1 MSKASLI
8 LLNGRI
14 VTLDKKNPEVPALA
28 ISGEEIVYAGS
39 EEKAKAYA
47 TKETVVIDLKGR
59 LVLPG
64 FNDAHLHFLG
74 GGLNFLRVDLR
85 DCRSFQEIGEKIKD
99 KANKLKPGSWIL
111 GRGWDHT
118 LFNQGKWPDKTFLD
132 KIAPQNPVYLKRIDG
147 HVGWANSLAL
157 QMSKIDQNSSSPE
170 GGAIIKNANTGEPI
184 GILLENAM
192 QLVERMIPK
201 PSFEE
206 QTLALKEAVK
216 EANRFGITSVQ
227 DNSDVEVLEVYK
239 KLMEKDELKVRVSE
253 WLPLELIK
261 KPQELK
267 RLIKSF
273 PEKSNLLRPG
283 LLKIMA
289 DGTLGSRTAFLFEP
303 YSDEPG
309 KSGVFLHEEKELED
323 MVMLADKSGYQV
335 GIHAIGDRANH
346 TVLNVYEKIQ
356 KMNPERERRHR
367 IEHCSLLRE
376 ADISRFAKSGT
387 VASVQPSFWSSDK
400 KWLEQRLGKERM
412 KGAYAF
418 KSLLDS
424 GTVLAFGTDWP
435 VESLNPMLGIYSTVT
450 RDVGAQ
456 HAVPLQG
463 SANYLET
470 HGHASLQKLTIEQ
483 AVKAYTLGSAYAEF
497 REKEKG
503 SLEVGKLADIVV
515 LSKDIFSIQPEEIK
529 DTEVEM
535 TILGGK
541 VVYSRR

>member
-1 MSKASLI
+1 MLKADLV
-8 LLNGRI
+8 LLNGKI
-14 VTLDKKNPEVPALA
+14 ATMNEKNPWAEALVF
-28 ISGEEIVYAGS
+28 SGDRIIFVGKNKMVKDYV
-39 EEKAKAYA
+39 
-47 TKETVVIDLKGR
+47 TKETEVIDLKGR
-59 LVLPG
+59 LALPG

-74 GGLNFLRVDLR
+74 GGLNFPRVDLR
-85 DCRSFQEIGEKIKD
+85 DCRSFEEIGERIKD
-99 KANKLKPGSWIL
+99 KAGKLKSGSWIL

-132 KIAPQNPVYLKRIDG
+132 KITPQNPVYLKRIDG

-157 QMSKIDQNSSSPE
+157 QMSKIDQNCSSPE
-170 GGAIIKNANTGEPI
+170 GGTIIKDAHTGEPI

-192 QLVERMIPK
+192 QLVERIIPK

-206 QTLALKEAVK
+206 QTLAIKEAVK

-239 KLMEKDELKVRVSE
+239 KLLEKDELKVRVSE
-253 WLPLELIK
+253 WLSLELIRNHE
-261 KPQELK
+261 ELK
-267 RLIKSF
+267 RLIESF
-273 PEKSNLLRPG
+273 PGKSNLLKPG

-346 TVLNVYEKIQ
+346 IVLNIYEKIQ
-356 KMNPERERRHR
+356 KLTPEEKRRHR
-367 IEHCSLLRE
+367 IEHCSVLRE
-376 ADISRFAKSGT
+376 ADILRFAKSGT

-435 VESLNPMLGIYSTVT
+435 VESLNPMLGIYSAVT
-450 RDVGAQ
+450 RAVGAYC
-456 HAVPLQG
+456 HTPLQR
-463 SANYLET
+463 NVET
-470 HGHASLQKLTIEQ
+470 HGHASLQKLTVEQ
-483 AVKAYTLGSAYAEF
+483 AVKVYTLGSAYAEF
-497 REKEKG
+497 QEKEKG
-503 SLEVGKLADIVV
+503 SLEIGKLADMVV
-515 LSKDIFSIQPEEIK
+515 LSNDIFSIQSEEIK
-529 DTEVEM
+529 DTQVEM

-541 VVYSRR
+541 VVLSKQ